1 MASPPRPRARTPTSP
16 EQGPLTGST
25 ITGGAGTA
33 GAPGSAVPATGVS
46 EGPFLIVG
54 LGNPGPGYAGNR
66 HNVGAM
72 VLDELAA
79 RAGIRL
85 SPGKGARSRALAGEG
100 RLAGRRVV
108 LARPLTYMNESG
120 GPVRGLLDYHHLPVE
135 DLVVIHDELDLPFAT
150 VRLKRGGGEGG
161 HNGLRSVSRSTGTRD
176 YLRVRVGIGRPPGR
190 QDPADFVLKDF
201 SAVERKE
208 LGLLIVEAADATEE
222 LLTRGLETAQNAV
235 HPRT

>member
-1 MASPPRPRARTPTSP
+1 
-16 EQGPLTGST
+16 
-25 ITGGAGTA
+25 
-33 GAPGSAVPATGVS
+33 VS
-46 EGPFLIVG
+46 EGPFLVVG

-72 VLDELAA
+72 VLAELAA

-85 SPGKGARSRALAGEG
+85 APGKGARARALSGEG
-100 RLAGRRVV
+100 RLAGFRVV
-108 LARPLTYMNESG
+108 LAQPTTYMNESG
-120 GPVRGLLDYHHLPVE
+120 GPVRGLLSYHKLPLE
-135 DLVVIHDELDLPFAT
+135 DLVVLHDELDIPFSA

-161 HNGLRSVSRSTGTRD
+161 HNGLRSISRALGSKE

-201 SAVERKE
+201 SAAERKE
-208 LGLLIVEAADATEE
+208 LDLLVAEAADAVET
-222 LLTRGLETAQNAV
+222 LLAKGLESAQNEV

>member
-1 MASPPRPRARTPTSP
+1 MSD
-16 EQGPLTGST
+16 
-25 ITGGAGTA
+25 
-33 GAPGSAVPATGVS
+33 
-46 EGPFLIVG
+46 GPFLVVG

-66 HNVGAM
+66 HNVGVM

-85 SPGKGARSRALAGEG
+85 SAGKGARSRALAGEG

-120 GPVRGLLDYHHLPVE
+120 GPVRGLLDYHRIPAD
-135 DLVVIHDELDLPFAT
+135 DLVVVHDELDLPFAT

-161 HNGLRSVSRSTGTRD
+161 HNGVRSVTRSTGTKD

-190 QDPADFVLKDF
+190 QDPADFVLRDF

-208 LGLLIVEAADATEE
+208 LDLLVAEAADATEA
-222 LLTRGLETAQNAV
+222 LLVKGLEAAQNEV
-235 HPRT
+235 HPRS